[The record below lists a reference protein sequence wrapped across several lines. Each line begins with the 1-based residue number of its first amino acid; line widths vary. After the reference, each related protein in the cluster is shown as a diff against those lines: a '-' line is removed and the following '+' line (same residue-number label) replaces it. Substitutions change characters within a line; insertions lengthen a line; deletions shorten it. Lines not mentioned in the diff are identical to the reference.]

1 MVHYNGYA
9 ILDHRETG
17 SIISMD
23 ASKKG
28 EVGGRAGI
36 AAFNFERQEFFHCPV
51 PAHLQ
56 HLDIADLELLVH
68 LVSARVWGHSW
79 GGYNIQGFTD
89 SQPTQHL
96 LMHGRSNEDKSPARL
111 EMARQFWFLETKF
124 DFVWQSEY
132 VSTKNNHHSD
142 ALSRWGDYHQREK
155 FYKLIEN
162 TAATEITISDDMF
175 NFKDDI

>member
-1 MVHYNGYA
+1 MKITEKN
-9 ILDHRETG
+9 EKKQMG
-17 SIISMD
+17 SKTLVKIRII
-23 ASKKG
+23 
-28 EVGGRAGI
+28 R
-36 AAFNFERQEFFHCPV
+36 N
-51 PAHLQ
+51 
-56 HLDIADLELLVH
+56 

-96 LMHGRSNEDKSPARL
+96 VMHGRSNEDRSPARL

-142 ALSRWGDYHQREK
+142 ALSRWGDYNQRQK

-162 TAATEITISDDMF
+162 TSATEVKISDDMF